1 MSDRATTGDNEALPW
16 LEAVDD
22 EDQPR
27 GVSARKMFAAL
38 LMVGLAVAII
48 AATMFYLGR
57 ERGGSGPPELIRAEA
72 GPYKIKPTDPGGL
85 DIAGDSGTAFATGA
99 GEDQDSKLDVG
110 RMNDPPP
117 QPPSTPAKIGEP
129 RKLLPNEVREPVG
142 PPPPPPVA
150 PVVPAATPTPPGS
163 SGPAIQLGAYG
174 STAKAE
180 TAWRMLSS
188 RFSAV
193 GGMAKQIVPYS
204 GGFRLRAGAAS
215 TDQAKAACAA
225 VTAGG
230 ENCFVVR

>member
-1 MSDRATTGDNEALPW
+1 MNNDRATPGDNEALPW

-27 GVSARKMFAAL
+27 GVSARKMLGAL
-38 LMVGLAVAII
+38 LMVGVAVAII
-48 AATMFYLGR
+48 AGTLFYLGR
-57 ERGGSGPPELIRAEA
+57 QSGGSGPPELIRAEA

-85 DIAGDSGTAFATGA
+85 DVAGDSGTAFATGA

-110 RMNDPPP
+110 KMD
-117 QPPSTPAKIGEP
+117 E
-129 RKLLPNEVREPVG
+129 
-142 PPPPPPVA
+142 PPPPLPVA
-150 PVVPAATPTPPGS
+150 GEEKKPVPPPSPKPVPAPVAAEATPAVPAVV
-163 SGPAIQLGAYG
+163 GPTVQLGAYG

-188 RFSAV
+188 RFPAV
-193 GGMAKQIVPYS
+193 GGMTKQIVPYS
-204 GGFRLRAGAAS
+204 GGFRLRAGAGS
-215 TDQAKAACAA
+215 SEQAKAACAA

>member
-1 MSDRATTGDNEALPW
+1 MNDRPTSGDTEALPW

-27 GVSARKMFAAL
+27 GVSARKMLGAL
-38 LMVGLAVAII
+38 LMVGVAVAII
-48 AATMFYLGR
+48 AGTLFYLGR
-57 ERGGSGPPELIRAEA
+57 QSGGSGPPELIRAEA

-85 DIAGDSGTAFATGA
+85 DVAGDSGTAFATGA

-110 RMNDPPP
+110 KMD
-117 QPPSTPAKIGEP
+117 E
-129 RKLLPNEVREPVG
+129 
-142 PPPPPPVA
+142 PPPPLPVA
-150 PVVPAATPTPPGS
+150 GEEKKPVPPPSPKPVPAPVAAEATPAVPAVV
-163 SGPAIQLGAYG
+163 GPTVQLGAYG

-188 RFSAV
+188 RFPAV
-193 GGMAKQIVPYS
+193 GGMTKQIVPYS
-204 GGFRLRAGAAS
+204 GGFRLRAGAGS
-215 TDQAKAACAA
+215 SEQAKAACAA

>member
-1 MSDRATTGDNEALPW
+1 MNDRATSGDNEALPW

-27 GVSARKMFAAL
+27 GVSARKMLGAL
-38 LMVGLAVAII
+38 LMVGIAVAII
-48 AATMFYLGR
+48 AGTLFYLGR
-57 ERGGSGPPELIRAEA
+57 QSGGSGPPELIRAEA

-85 DIAGDSGTAFATGA
+85 DVAGDSGTAFATGA

-110 RMNDPPP
+110 KMD
-117 QPPSTPAKIGEP
+117 E
-129 RKLLPNEVREPVG
+129 
-142 PPPPPPVA
+142 PPPPLPVA
-150 PVVPAATPTPPGS
+150 GEEKKPTPPPAPKPVPPLVVPEATPAVPGAV
-163 SGPAIQLGAYG
+163 GPTVQLGAYG

-188 RFSAV
+188 RFPAV
-193 GGMAKQIVPYS
+193 GGMTKQIVPNS
-204 GGFRLRAGAAS
+204 GGFRLRAGAGS
-215 TDQAKAACAA
+215 TEQAKAACAA

>member
-1 MSDRATTGDNEALPW
+1 MNDRATSGDNEALPW

-27 GVSARKMFAAL
+27 GVSARKMLGAL
-38 LMVGLAVAII
+38 LMVGIAVAII
-48 AATMFYLGR
+48 AGTLFYLGR
-57 ERGGSGPPELIRAEA
+57 QSGGSGPPELIRAEA

-85 DIAGDSGTAFATGA
+85 DVAGDSGTAFATGA
-99 GEDQDSKLDVG
+99 GEDQDSRLDVG
-110 RMNDPPP
+110 KM
-117 QPPSTPAKIGEP
+117 AE
-129 RKLLPNEVREPVG
+129 
-142 PPPPPPVA
+142 PPPPLPVPGEEKKPVPPPAPKPVPPPVVA
-150 PVVPAATPTPPGS
+150 EVTPTVPGAA
-163 SGPAIQLGAYG
+163 GPTVQLGAYG

-188 RFSAV
+188 RFPAV
-193 GGMAKQIVPYS
+193 GGLTKQIVPYS

-215 TDQAKAACAA
+215 SEQAKAACET